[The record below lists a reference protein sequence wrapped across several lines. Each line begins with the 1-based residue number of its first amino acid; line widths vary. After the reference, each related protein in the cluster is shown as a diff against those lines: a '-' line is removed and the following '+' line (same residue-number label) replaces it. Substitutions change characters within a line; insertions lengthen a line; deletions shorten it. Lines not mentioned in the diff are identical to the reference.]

1 MLGNYALQFFILA
14 LNSFFTFFNAK
25 ESISELG
32 TFPKSV
38 CSLCEQASYLCK
50 TRFELVQ
57 SKKSFDTFFIELV
70 LNLSKRGVQLVVS
83 LLRCQ
88 DTIASYSFRLCVSM
102 LIFDL
107 VQALAF
113 ALQSNRKV
121 CEVFVERKLGLY
133 DLVRT
138 AESLEFLIIFRSVF
152 VSVCNLILMFIEALG

>member
-1 MLGNYALQFFILA
+1 
-14 LNSFFTFFNAK
+14 
-25 ESISELG
+25 
-32 TFPKSV
+32 
-38 CSLCEQASYLCK
+38 
-50 TRFELVQ
+50 
-57 SKKSFDTFFIELV
+57 
-70 LNLSKRGVQLVVS
+70 
-83 LLRCQ
+83 
-88 DTIASYSFRLCVSM
+88 M